1 MARTVERRATMSE
14 ETAAA
19 EAATKEDPIDQVREL
34 LFGAT
39 KRQTDN
45 DIRHVEA
52 RIEEMRADFLERL
65 ATLETRLVDL
75 ARETDRDRTETVNAI
90 GAAISQLGAS
100 IQAMSAGRKN

>member
-1 MARTVERRATMSE
+1 MSE
-14 ETAAA
+14 ETAVAD
-19 EAATKEDPIDQVREL
+19 EATKEDPIDQVREL

-52 RIEEMRADFLERL
+52 RIEDVRADLLERL
-65 ATLETRLVDL
+65 ASLETRLVDL
-75 ARETDRDRTETVNAI
+75 ARETERDRTETVSAI
-90 GAAISQLGAS
+90 GAAISQLGVS